1 MHGQQWEVSEFQ
13 CDRRAVLVE
22 DRSRGGVYKSDHVMV
37 FHVKMSLD
45 CVLKMK

>member
-13 CDRRAVLVE
+13 CGRRAVLVE